1 MKTVS
6 VGAVDDEVRDRKHF
20 EQESSPL
27 ALLGAVSQQPL
38 RVDDH
43 HLVDGVKCCPH
54 THCAGLL
61 CGRGLENFSAHKE
74 SVVQGVGFALSGV
87 AKDGHDLQQLVR
99 VTAQEF

>member
-27 ALLGAVSQQPL
+27 ALFGAVSEQPL
-38 RVDDH
+38 CVDDH
-43 HLVDGVKCCPH
+43 HLVDGIQRRPH

-61 CGRGLENFSAHKE
+61 CGRGFENLSAHKE
-74 SVVQGVGFALSGV
+74 SVVQGVGFALSCV
-87 AKDGHDLQQLVR
+87 AKDGHDLQQLVG
-99 VTAQEF
+99 VAAQEF